1 MIRVSFQ
8 KILRQRQHSSH
19 ANSQYKCRIYI
30 ILKIQEKFPLPK
42 FSQNEVDT
50 SLLYIEA
57 VILYINL
64 TSNFSKL
71 YRLLTLIT
79 LVMKGYFSRVTI
91 FHVDESEDAQS
102 LA

>member
-8 KILRQRQHSSH
+8 KISRQRQHSSH
-19 ANSQYKCRIYI
+19 ANSQYKFRIYI
-30 ILKIQEKFPLPK
+30 MLKIQVKFPLPK

-50 SLLYIEA
+50 SLLQIEA

-71 YRLLTLIT
+71 YI
-79 LVMKGYFSRVTI
+79 GY
-91 FHVDESEDAQS
+91 
-102 LA
+102 